1 MEIYSNE
8 EKKAIEKLSSGTPTN
23 LIEIIRKMK
32 REGIE
37 RFVVTRPEYI
47 LIVLNL
53 IQKQEK
59 EIEKKDK
66 IIDLMSE
73 RIQEDSKWFYS
84 DFKFNAKSQEEI
96 KQYFEELVENGR

>member
-1 MEIYSNE
+1 MTDEEKEAIEHFEILNEIYTNSNY
-8 EKKAIEKLSSGTPTN
+8 N
-23 LIEIIRKMK
+23 LDFKYTES
-32 REGIE
+32 
-37 RFVVTRPEYI
+37 EYDNSKI
-47 LIVLNL
+47 LLNL